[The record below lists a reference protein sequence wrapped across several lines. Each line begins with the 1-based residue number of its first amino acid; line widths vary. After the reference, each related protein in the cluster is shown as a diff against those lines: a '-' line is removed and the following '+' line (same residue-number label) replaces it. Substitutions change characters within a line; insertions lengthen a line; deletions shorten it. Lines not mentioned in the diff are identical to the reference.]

1 MAAPER
7 PDKTQTSDQTPVVR
21 PDAGDESPF
30 DVPAFEEVE
39 KGLKPSEVPSRRR
52 AACAVLRTR
61 SSFAS

>member
-21 PDAGDESPF
+21 RDAGDESPF

-39 KGLKPSEVPSRRR
+39 KGLKPSEVPSR
-52 AACAVLRTR
+52 
-61 SSFAS
+61 